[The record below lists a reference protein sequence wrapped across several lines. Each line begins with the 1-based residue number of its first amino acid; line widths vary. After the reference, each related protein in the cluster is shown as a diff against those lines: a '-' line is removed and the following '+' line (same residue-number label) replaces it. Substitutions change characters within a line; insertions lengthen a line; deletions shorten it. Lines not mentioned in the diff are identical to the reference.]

1 MGAFGDDDDPGKGD
15 VDKRRGWIDQP
26 GRWSMVARVAR
37 APRRVSPARQVAT
50 IAVVAGVIMVLA
62 WAATHPKAPVVGVL
76 AIVATVAYLAWT
88 RLSARADGATQACRA
103 GIDRRLGGDRAGLP
117 GAARGH
123 MVSPDESP
131 DVDQAMR
138 DSTRRAALAKLS
150 PDERAVLGLAVD
162 D

>member
-15 VDKRRGWIDQP
+15 VDKRRGWIDPP
-26 GRWSMVARVAR
+26 GRWSMVARGR
-37 APRRVSPARQVAT
+37 HTPWRVSPARQVAT

-88 RLSARADGATQACRA
+88 RLSTRANGATQARRA
-103 GIDRRLGGDRAGLP
+103 GIDRRLGEDRAGLS
-117 GAARGH
+117 GDARGH

-131 DVDQAMR
+131 DVAQAMR